1 MPDLRELIS
10 DFYNSR
16 YASCLSYLEKLR
28 VRPLV
33 LLFFSLFLSVC
44 VWTAC
49 GWLCA
54 SSPDLTP
61 QPYLEL
67 DIFLASHVNSIY
79 DKIRS
84 KAIIQYFSPYVSVNL
99 NVMAEAFKTTV
110 PSLEKV
116 RPYSPSA
123 VLLSR
128 ALLLLSHASRRSS
141 RG

>member
-1 MPDLRELIS
+1 M
-10 DFYNSR
+10 
-16 YASCLSYLEKLR
+16 
-28 VRPLV
+28 
-33 LLFFSLFLSVC
+33 
-44 VWTAC
+44 WTAC
-49 GWLCA
+49 EWLCA

-67 DIFLASHVNSIY
+67 DIFLALHVNSIY

-116 RPYSPSA
+116 LPYSPSA